1 MLNNRWQMADPALA
15 QRGQS
20 LIRWTERRMPA
31 LETYKR
37 ELAESKPLA
46 GLTISGSLHLTPET
60 AALARCLQAGGAKIV
75 LSGSNPLSTRDDVCA
90 SLVQHDDISVFAH
103 YGEDRDSYYQHL
115 QAAISVRPDIVLD
128 DGADLIVCLA
138 QSGAFT
144 PMIGIEQTTT
154 GVQRLRSMEAAGVL
168 PFTVIALND
177 APLKQEFDNPYGTGQ
192 NTVDGILRATNIL
205 IAGKSVVVAGY
216 GWAGRGIAARLRG
229 CGANVIVTEI
239 NPVRALHAY
248 YDGFRV
254 MAMSQAVEL
263 GDLFVTATG
272 CADILSESDFTKL
285 KNGAVLANSGHFD
298 VEIDVAGLERIAVAK
313 VEIRPHLT
321 EFTLANGK
329 QIYLLAQGRLVG
341 QSAAEASPADIMD
354 LTFTLMAVTVAWAAQ
369 ERGSFPQK
377 QVMLPPPE
385 FTERV
390 ASMKLAAL
398 ELQHDHLTAAQEQ
411 YLASWRS
418 GT

>member
-1 MLNNRWQMADPALA
+1 MLTNRWQTANPTLA

-20 LIRWTERRMPA
+20 LIRWAERRMPA
-31 LETYKR
+31 LATYKR
-37 ELAESKPLA
+37 ELAADKPLT
-46 GLTISGSLHLTPET
+46 GLTIAGSLHLTPET
-60 AALARCLQAGGAKIV
+60 AALARCLQAGGAEIV
-75 LSGSNPLSTRDDVCA
+75 LSGSNPLSTRDEVCA
-90 SLVQHDDISVFAH
+90 SLVQQDGIAVFAH
-103 YGEDRDSYYQHL
+103 YGEDRESYYQHL
-115 QAAISVRPDIVLD
+115 QAVASVKPDIVLD
-128 DGADLIVCLA
+128 DGADLIAFLA
-138 QSGAFT
+138 QSGT
-144 PMIGIEQTTT
+144 PGSIIGIEQTTT
-154 GVQRLRSMEAAGVL
+154 GVKRLHSMEVAGVL
-168 PFTVIALND
+168 PFSVIALND
-177 APLKQEFDNPYGTGQ
+177 APLKQEFDNLYGTGQ

-229 CGANVIVTEI
+229 CGAHVIVTEI

-254 MAMSQAVEL
+254 MPMSQAVEM

-272 CADILSESDFTKL
+272 CADILSEAHFAKL

-298 VEIDVAGLERIAVAK
+298 VEIDVGALERIAVAK
-313 VEIRPHLT
+313 AEIRPHLT
-321 EFTLANGK
+321 EYKLANEK
-329 QIYLLAQGRLVG
+329 QVYVLAQGRLVG

-354 LTFTLMAVTVAWAAQ
+354 LTFTLMAVTIAWAAR
-369 ERGSFPQK
+369 ERGSLSEK
-377 QVMLPPPE
+377 QVMLPPAE

-398 ELQHDHLTAAQEQ
+398 ELQHDHLSAAQEQ
-411 YLASWRS
+411 YLTTWSA

>member
-1 MLNNRWQMADPALA
+1 MLNNRWQMADSTLA

-31 LETYKR
+31 LARYKQ
-37 ELAESKPLA
+37 ELAEDKPLA

-60 AALARCLQAGGAKIV
+60 AALARCLQTGGAEIV
-75 LSGSNPLSTRDDVCA
+75 LSGSNPLSTRDEVCA
-90 SLVQHDDISVFAH
+90 SLVQHDGIAVFAY
-103 YGEDRDSYYQHL
+103 YGEDRDSYFQHL
-115 QAAISVRPDIVLD
+115 QAAASVRPDIVLD
-128 DGADLIVCLA
+128 DGADLIAFLA
-138 QSGAFT
+138 RSGAPT
-144 PMIGIEQTTT
+144 AIIGIEQTTT

-168 PFTVIALND
+168 PFSVIALND
-177 APLKQEFDNPYGTGQ
+177 APLKQEFDNLYGTGQ

-229 CGANVIVTEI
+229 CGAHVIVTEV

-254 MAMSQAVEL
+254 MPMSQAVEI

-272 CADILSESDFTKL
+272 CADVLSEADFANL

-298 VEIDVAGLERIAVAK
+298 VEIDIAGLERIAVAK
-313 VEIRPHLT
+313 AEIRPHLT
-321 EFTLANGK
+321 EYTLTNGR
-329 QIYLLAQGRLVG
+329 QVYVLAQGRLVG

-354 LTFTLMAVTVAWAAQ
+354 LTFTLMAVTVAWAAR
-369 ERGSFPQK
+369 ERDSFPRK
-377 QVMLPPPE
+377 QVMLPPAE

-390 ASMKLAAL
+390 ASLKLSAL

-411 YLASWRS
+411 HLASWGS

>member
-1 MLNNRWQMADPALA
+1 MPNNRWQMADPTLA
-15 QRGQS
+15 ERGQS
-20 LIRWTERRMPA
+20 LIRWAERRMPA
-31 LETYKR
+31 LATYKR
-37 ELAESKPLA
+37 ELEADKPLA
-46 GLTISGSLHLTPET
+46 GLTVSGSLHLTPET
-60 AALARCLQAGGAKIV
+60 AALARCLQAGGAQIV
-75 LSGSNPLSTRDDVCA
+75 LSGSNPLSTRDEVCA
-90 SLVQHDDISVFAH
+90 SLVQHDGIAVFAH
-103 YGEDRDSYYQHL
+103 YGEDRDSYYEHM
-115 QAAISVRPDIVLD
+115 QAAVSVRPDIVLD

-138 QSGAFT
+138 QCGA
-144 PMIGIEQTTT
+144 PAPIVGIEQTTT

-168 PFTVIALND
+168 PFSVIALND
-177 APLKQEFDNPYGTGQ
+177 APLKQEFDNLYGTGQ

-229 CGANVIVTEI
+229 FGADVIVTEV

-254 MAMSQAVEL
+254 MPMSQAIEL

-272 CADILSESDFTKL
+272 CADVLSEADFIKL

-321 EFTLANGK
+321 EFTLKNGK

-354 LTFTLMAVTVAWAAQ
+354 LTFTLMAVTVAWAAR

-377 QVMLPPPE
+377 QVMLPPVE

-390 ASMKLAAL
+390 ASLKLAAL
-398 ELQHDHLTAAQEQ
+398 ELQHDRLTAAQEQ

>member
-1 MLNNRWQMADPALA
+1 MLTNRWQKADPTLA

-20 LIRWTERRMPA
+20 LIRWAERRMPA
-31 LETYKR
+31 LATYKR
-37 ELAESKPLA
+37 ELAEEKPLA

-60 AALARCLQAGGAKIV
+60 AALARCLQAGGAEIV

-90 SLVQHDDISVFAH
+90 SLVQHDGIAVFAY

-115 QAAISVRPDIVLD
+115 QAAASVHPDIVLD
-128 DGADLIVCLA
+128 DGADLIALLA
-138 QSGAFT
+138 QSGAHTTFV
-144 PMIGIEQTTT
+144 GIEQTTT
-154 GVQRLRSMEAAGVL
+154 GVQRLRSMETAGAL
-168 PFTVIALND
+168 PFSVIALND
-177 APLKQEFDNPYGTGQ
+177 APLKQEFDNLYGTGQ
-192 NTVDGILRATNIL
+192 NTIDGILRATNIL

-229 CGANVIVTEI
+229 AGAHVIVTEV

-254 MAMSQAVEL
+254 MPMSQAVEM
-263 GDLFVTATG
+263 GDLFVSATG
-272 CADILSESDFTKL
+272 CADVLSEGDFAKL

-321 EFTLANGK
+321 EYTLSNGK
-329 QIYLLAQGRLVG
+329 QVYLLARGRLVG

-354 LTFTLMAVTVAWAAQ
+354 LTFTLMAVTVAWAAR
-369 ERGSFPQK
+369 ERSSFSQK
-377 QVMLPPPE
+377 QVMLPPAE

-390 ASMKLAAL
+390 ASLKLAAL
-398 ELQHDHLTAAQEQ
+398 ELRHDRLTAAQEK
-411 YLASWRS
+411 YVASWGS